1 MKRVRIM
8 YRFSICLLACTPLA
22 WAGCGGISPPK
33 PADTVQARQA
43 LRIALDTWQKGVEP
57 GSLKVSEPPI
67 QVVDHQWRSGYQ
79 LVGYQVGGDRPLGAN
94 LRCQVQLALKN
105 AKGKPLHKKAVYSI
119 GTSPV
124 LTVVREEDP

>member
-1 MKRVRIM
+1 MKHIRIM
-8 YRFSICLLACTPLA
+8 HRSWIYLLALTPLG
-22 WAGCGGISPPK
+22 WAGCRGMSPPR
-33 PADTVQARQA
+33 PADRVEARQA
-43 LRIALDTWQKGVEP
+43 LRIALDTWKKGAGP

-79 LVGYQVGGDRPLGAN
+79 LVGYQVKGDCPLGAN

-105 AKGKPLHKKAVYSI
+105 TKGKPLHKRAVYSI

-124 LTVVREEDP
+124 LTVIREEDP